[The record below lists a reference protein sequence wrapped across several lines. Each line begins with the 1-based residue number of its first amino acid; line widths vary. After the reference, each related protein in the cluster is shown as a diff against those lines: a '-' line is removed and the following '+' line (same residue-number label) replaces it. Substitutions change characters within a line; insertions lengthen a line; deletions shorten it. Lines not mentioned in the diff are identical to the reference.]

1 MIRPD
6 HVKHFFVCFMLSALL
21 LTAAQWRPVLSIVAA
36 LAVLAVGIIKEVKDI
51 GTTGFD
57 WTDILA
63 DVVGIV
69 VALSLWGISSITA
82 R

>member
-21 LTAAQWRPVLSIVAA
+21 LTAAQLRPVLSIVAA

-51 GTTGFD
+51 RTTGFD

-63 DVVGIV
+63 DIVGIGI
-69 VALSLWGISSITA
+69 ALLLWGISSITA